1 MSSAPGSAPDWLPAA
16 FNGGHTYRDRVSQP
30 VASTVGFYA
39 SHYPH
44 SERAVWEQ
52 RLIAGEI
59 LRNGQR
65 LRADGPLAPGDR
77 LAWHRPPWQEAAVP
91 VLQEHAIVFD
101 DGDLLVLNKPS
112 GLPVLPAGGFLEHTL
127 LRQLEGWLAAGWLDP
142 AAGLPRPVHR
152 LGRFTS
158 GLLVCARR
166 PASRAWL
173 SALLRDSTTP
183 GAGADHPGAAPALPA
198 SARGCF
204 KLYRALLRPPQPGS
218 VLLALAQPGAPL
230 VAATASAAGAAG
242 VAEAPGLWLETPIG
256 RRSHARLGLIW
267 AAAEPTD
274 PAALP
279 ARSAVR
285 LIARRPKGWLVAVTI
300 ASGRP
305 HQIRI
310 HAAAAGAPL
319 LGDPL
324 YDPGGVPRG
333 DALPGDG
340 GYRLHAHRLELQHP
354 AGHRLAVEAPLPP
367 ELAD

>member
-1 MSSAPGSAPDWLPAA
+1 MSSTPGSAPGWLPAA
-16 FNGGHTYRDRVSQP
+16 LNGGHTYRDRVSQSA
-30 VASTVGFYA
+30 ASTVAFYA
-39 SHYPH
+39 SRYRH
-44 SERAVWEQ
+44 SDRAVWEQ

-65 LRADGPLAPGDR
+65 LRADAALAPGDR

-91 VLQEHAIVFD
+91 VLPERAIVFD

-127 LRQLEGWLAAGWLDP
+127 LRQLEAWLAAGWLDP

-173 SALLRDSTTP
+173 SALLRDSTSA
-183 GAGADHPGAAPALPA
+183 GASADHPGAAPAQPA
-198 SARGCF
+198 SMRGCL

-218 VLLALAQPGAPL
+218 VLLALAEPGAPRC
-230 VAATASAAGAAG
+230 AATAAAAEAAG
-242 VAEAPGLWLETPIG
+242 LWIETPIG

-267 AAAEPTD
+267 AAAEQAD

-324 YDPGGVPRG
+324 YDPGGVPRA

-340 GYRLHAHRLELQHP
+340 GYQLHAHRLELQHP